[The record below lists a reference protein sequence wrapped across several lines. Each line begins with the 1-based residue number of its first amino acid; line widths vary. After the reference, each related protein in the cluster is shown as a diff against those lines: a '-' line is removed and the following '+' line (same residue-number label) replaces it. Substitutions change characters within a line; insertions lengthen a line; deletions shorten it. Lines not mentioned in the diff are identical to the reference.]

1 MKICGMKV
9 ALLGKVLEIP
19 DHRPLNPESDHVLM
33 ELKTLLEEEFHNYF
47 DVKIEIKKWDYVF
60 QRALAY
66 RVE

>member
-1 MKICGMKV
+1 
-9 ALLGKVLEIP
+9 VLEIP
-19 DHRPLNPESDHVLM
+19 DRQPPNPESDPVLM
-33 ELKTLLEEEFHNYF
+33 ELKTLLEEEFNNYF

>member
-19 DHRPLNPESDHVLM
+19 DRQPPNPESDPVLM
-33 ELKTLLEEEFHNYF
+33 ELKTLLEEEFNNYF